1 MKGALIV
8 AILTVMAF
16 AVYLFS
22 SANKRMERKR
32 SVTEATVVSTS
43 TDNYARRI
51 ASERIEKAQKD
62 APIQASTRTKA
73 AAMIAG
79 EVIEKD
85 ELKGPF
91 EISLGQHSVHFRADP
106 GFVLKCKLS
115 VIVDSAQTRK
125 EVLLSRRKLTRMLYF
140 LGSSRRVEGTRGSAG
155 RDRFLRDLTQ
165 RFSNVIRSGPI
176 RQVKMD
182 QYEVVEVAQSD
193 ED

>member
-1 MKGALIV
+1 MKGALIL
-8 AILTVMAF
+8 AILTVLAF

-22 SANKRMERKR
+22 SASQRVERKR
-32 SVTEATVVSTS
+32 LVTKATAVSTS
-43 TDNYARRI
+43 PDNYARRI
-51 ASERIEKAQKD
+51 ASERIEKAQK

-73 AAMIAG
+73 AAMLAG
-79 EVIEKD
+79 ESVEKD
-85 ELKGPF
+85 EPKGPF
-91 EISLGQHSVHFRADP
+91 EINLGQHTVHFRADP

-115 VIVDSAQTRK
+115 VIVDSAQTPKKR
-125 EVLLSRRKLTRMLYF
+125 LLSRRKLTRMLYF
-140 LGSSRRVEGTRGSAG
+140 LGSSRRVEGTRGPAG

-182 QYEVVEVAQSD
+182 QYEVIEVAQAD

>member
-1 MKGALIV
+1 MKGALIL
-8 AILTVMAF
+8 AILTVLAF

-22 SANKRMERKR
+22 SASQRVERKR
-32 SVTEATVVSTS
+32 LVTKATAVSTS
-43 TDNYARRI
+43 PDTYARRI

-73 AAMIAG
+73 AAMLAG
-79 EVIEKD
+79 ESVEKD
-85 ELKGPF
+85 EPKGPF
-91 EISLGQHSVHFRADP
+91 EISLGQHKVHFRADP

-140 LGSSRRVEGTRGSAG
+140 LGSSRRVEGTRGPAG

-182 QYEVVEVAQSD
+182 QYEVVEVAQAD